1 MAFINKTDI
10 MQLWQYRITEFKL
23 FINDG
28 KKNIKEYDLRERLK
42 SIIIT
47 NDYEGNLFPLF
58 RVSCVME
65 ADVYYDMLRYKNNSQ
80 IHIRI
85 QKFYRKVAEEST
97 SLVRDYVNDKFN
109 LILEDS
115 DFDTSKAT
123 REHRDKYNYK
133 QRSESTYNDL
143 VYVDNDIELFLYKKE
158 FNEKFKF
165 DMDGEPIEYSKYYKC
180 SAKQI
185 LSIFEENLNGRKQLG
200 QMVGENQ

>member
-47 NDYEGNLFPLF
+47 NDYESNLFPLF

-115 DFDTSKAT
+115 DFDTGKAT

-158 FNEKFKF
+158 FNEKFNTLVNAILQDANTF
-165 DMDGEPIEYSKYYKC
+165 DALLYLFNKANLKN
-180 SAKQI
+180 I
-185 LSIFEENLNGRKQLG
+185 L
-200 QMVGENQ
+200 